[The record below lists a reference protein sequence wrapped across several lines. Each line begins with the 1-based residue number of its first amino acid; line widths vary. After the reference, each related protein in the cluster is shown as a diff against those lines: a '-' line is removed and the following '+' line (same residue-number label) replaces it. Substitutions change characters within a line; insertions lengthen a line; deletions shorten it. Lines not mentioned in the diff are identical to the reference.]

1 MGDGLLAI
9 FPVGSGGDTTGP
21 ASAAL
26 KAARSAIASM
36 AQLNRERRKA
46 RLPALRFGIGL
57 HVGELLWGNIGSPD
71 RLDFTAIGP
80 AVNLASRLEHATKAM
95 RRPLVASG
103 TFARACPEDMTA
115 LGPRKLRGLKDPVE
129 LFTLGELGL

>member
-1 MGDGLLAI
+1 MLAI
-9 FPVGSGGDTTGP
+9 FPVGDEGDAAGP
-21 ASAAL
+21 AAAAL
-26 KAARSAIASM
+26 RAARSVMASM
-36 AQLNRERRKA
+36 DQLNGERGKS

-80 AVNLASRLEHATKAM
+80 AVNLTSRLEHATKAT

-103 TFARACPEDMTA
+103 AFAEACPEDMTL
-115 LGPRKLRGLKDPVE
+115 LGRRKLRGIKDPVD
-129 LFTLGELGL
+129 LFTLPEFAPAR